1 MSEGEGVSEG
11 SQMKAEALSGE
22 NLVQHCD
29 VVSKLNNADS
39 FLK

>member
-11 SQMKAEALSGE
+11 SQKAEALSGE